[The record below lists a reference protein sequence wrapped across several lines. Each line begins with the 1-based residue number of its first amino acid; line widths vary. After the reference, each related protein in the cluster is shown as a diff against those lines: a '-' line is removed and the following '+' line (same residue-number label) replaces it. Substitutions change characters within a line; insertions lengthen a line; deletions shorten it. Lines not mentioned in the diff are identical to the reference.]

1 MEPPHAR
8 ARALG
13 EVLLCSGAPTQLVIG
28 TLLHVAGVRAG
39 SDAAGLSLTFVVA
52 VSLLDTAALVGLM
65 IVLTRTRGDRVSELW
80 LGSRPVWS
88 EAMRGVALIPA
99 VLAVAIGVV
108 AVLRVFVPALHNVAT
123 NPFETLARG
132 GAFDAAVLGAVAVV
146 AGGFREELQ
155 RAFLLDRFERH
166 LGGTLCG
173 VVVTSVGFGLGHA
186 LQGWDVAV
194 ATGTL
199 GAFWAVLYV
208 RRRSA
213 VAPLVSHAGFN
224 ALEVLRVAL
233 WNM

>member
-1 MEPPHAR
+1 M
-8 ARALG
+8 
-13 EVLLCSGAPTQLVIG
+13 
-28 TLLHVAGVRAG
+28 RAG
-39 SDAAGLSLTFVVA
+39 SDAASLSLAFVVA

-65 IVLTRTRGDRVSELW
+65 VWLTRARGERVAALW
-80 LGSRPVWS
+80 LGPRPVWS
-88 EAMRGVALIPA
+88 EAMRGLALVPA
-99 VLAVAIGVV
+99 VLALAIGVV
-108 AVLRVFVPALHNVAT
+108 AVLRIFVPALHNVAT

-132 GAFDAAVLGAVAVV
+132 GPVDAAVLGAVAVV

-166 LGGTLCG
+166 LGGTVCG

-194 ATGTL
+194 ATAAL
-199 GAFWAVLYV
+199 GAFWAVLFV

-224 ALEVLRVAL
+224 ALEILRVAL
-233 WNM
+233 WAV

>member
-1 MEPPHAR
+1 MR
-8 ARALG
+8 
-13 EVLLCSGAPTQLVIG
+13 
-28 TLLHVAGVRAG
+28 
-39 SDAAGLSLTFVVA
+39 D
-52 VSLLDTAALVGLM
+52 
-65 IVLTRTRGDRVSELW
+65 LW

-88 EAMRGVALIPA
+88 EAMRGLTLVPA
-99 VLAVAIGVV
+99 VLVIAIGVV
-108 AVLRVFVPALHNVAT
+108 AILRIFVPSLHNVAT

-132 GAFDAAVLGAVAVV
+132 GVVDAALLGAVAVI

-166 LGGTLCG
+166 LGGTACG
-173 VVVTSVGFGLGHA
+173 VIVTSVGFGLGHA

-194 ATGTL
+194 ATAAL

-224 ALEVLRVAL
+224 SLEILRVVLRGRLENVTL
-233 WNM
+233 